1 LDMCVESVLPVP
13 PGQGSILDEDNRF
26 NLKLLIAATVA
37 LRRRIP
43 FTQKVEES
51 HLATDLPARR
61 TARKGVEF
69 ECRGYTVADAQMLS
83 AKSFSE
89 SYTG

>member
-13 PGQGSILDEDNRF
+13 PGQGSILDEDNLF

-51 HLATDLPARR
+51 HLATDLAARG
-61 TARKGVEF
+61 TAYKGVEF
-69 ECRGYTVADAQMLS
+69 GCRGYLVTDVQILS
-83 AKSFSE
+83 GKSFSE
-89 SYTG
+89 SYAG